1 MLPLAAAAALGLGVP
16 ARPVSGRSCVTMRD
30 RSLEGASSV
39 LGRLAAEAFKRA
51 QADPSKPIKTKSFV
65 FKTKVT
71 HTRYIA
77 GAELVEYMNLPV
89 ESFALYDAEL
99 MRRIDADTFELRL
112 PLRGSAGGLD
122 LMQPKLLVRVT
133 PSPETSSLLISSISA
148 SLFGDLQKLPEPG
161 QDDEATAAAAA
172 AAVPYSIDGGAGQ
185 QRPEAAAADAAGAA
199 GAEAEAEAVAGG
211 ATAALAR
218 MPGPAYRD
226 DDGAGSEAR
235 VLSGIE
241 PTLTLTLSPNPNREP
256 ELKQVRV
263 LSGIERGLRS
273 ASLSFNTT
281 LAWRAGPSSRGAAGE
296 SNESAKGA
304 VVQSTRLATTVS
316 TTLLDTCCRDTLH
329 AARPCRDG
337 GGCG

>member
-1 MLPLAAAAALGLGVP
+1 VCVIAAHFGAFIGFFNSLRAVLATLSAMLPLAAAAALGLGVP

-241 PTLTLTLSPNPNREP
+241 PTLTLTLT
-256 ELKQVRV
+256 LT
-263 LSGIERGLRS
+263 LTRS
-273 ASLSFNTT
+273 ACW
-281 LAWRAGPSSRGAAGE
+281 AASS
-296 SNESAKGA
+296 
-304 VVQSTRLATTVS
+304 Q
-316 TTLLDTCCRDTLH
+316 
-329 AARPCRDG
+329 P
-337 GGCG
+337 